1 MPKSGEP
8 KQHVPVFVGS
18 TYEDLKDYRNA
29 VMDALH
35 RLETI
40 VHGMEYFGSKPG
52 TPKDECLKAVQA
64 CKAYIGIFAMRYGSI
79 DDESSKSMTHIEYDE
94 AQHLGLPTLVYIID
108 ENRQPVLPIF
118 VDIGEKAQ
126 LLKELKEELKKKYQ
140 VSFFTTP
147 DDLARRIAQDLP
159 PILEGMGVHLEPE
172 PQQVIQE
179 DAKEILKRFR
189 ARPAKYAGREITVR
203 CRVTG
208 EVSGVDEKDC
218 LAFRLPIGDT
228 IERKVVHLV
237 DEYRYVHNGC

>member
-1 MPKSGEP
+1 M
-8 KQHVPVFVGS
+8 
-18 TYEDLKDYRNA
+18 
-29 VMDALH
+29 
-35 RLETI
+35 
-40 VHGMEYFGSKPG
+40 
-52 TPKDECLKAVQA
+52 
-64 CKAYIGIFAMRYGSI
+64 
-79 DDESSKSMTHIEYDE
+79 
-94 AQHLGLPTLVYIID
+94 
-108 ENRQPVLPIF
+108 
-118 VDIGEKAQ
+118 
-126 LLKELKEELKKKYQ
+126 
-140 VSFFTTP
+140 
-147 DDLARRIAQDLP
+147 IAQDLP

-237 DEYRYVHNGC
+237 DEYRITYIMAAREMADWLEDLPKETEVTIRIKLLSGTKDYQEWYDNEPPSWTTKLIRGYQVTEIIEQQ